1 MIKVDFTRAIL
12 QSVRFEETDLTE
24 GVFYQAIFK
33 DIHFGKAMLRGANCT
48 LTYFDSTRT
57 QHFDGLNLVETSFRE
72 VNSKR
77 VVFADC
83 NLMRTDMTKATFVGT
98 IFYACTLAFATL
110 VDIDLRLNTFHYSN
124 LSYANMTGATLLYD
138 QRKETLP
145 LHNAIFPNRTFGTA
159 KKPLMRF
166 TVQRN
171 ASVPEQWHI
180 HGRNIAVKPA
190 EDKCVFAPAL
200 NNNSVISMKRNI
212 TVEKY
217 YSNLISAE
225 CAVLNVQARIGL
237 STFVCIQ
244 EFGRLGNFLS

>member
-1 MIKVDFTRAIL
+1 
-12 QSVRFEETDLTE
+12 
-24 GVFYQAIFK
+24 
-33 DIHFGKAMLRGANCT
+33 
-48 LTYFDSTRT
+48 
-57 QHFDGLNLVETSFRE
+57 
-72 VNSKR
+72 
-77 VVFADC
+77 
-83 NLMRTDMTKATFVGT
+83 MRTDMTKATFVGT

-138 QRKETLP
+138 QLTETLS
-145 LHNAIFPNRTFGTA
+145 LHNAIFPNRTLGTA

-166 TVQRN
+166 TVQCN

-225 CAVLNVQARIGL
+225 CAVLNVQARIG
-237 STFVCIQ
+237 
-244 EFGRLGNFLS
+244 RLILNSRMEVFEIIIKFLINPTENNSCWVESIDLDLDIRLETP